1 MPGGRGDDEVEIAKK
16 QRWIVP
22 SDKAKGKVEEEEY
35 GMEERDKEAKAR
47 DQDRNRVKNCA
58 ATRAE
63 SQSRCH
69 KPASVQWLA
78 MASHRHLPC
87 RVTDREDTRAGA
99 SFGSVRPGCATYATR
114 GSWHLMHF

>member
-1 MPGGRGDDEVEIAKK
+1 MLRGKGGDEVDIAKK

-58 ATRAE
+58 ATRPGPRARADVT
-63 SQSRCH
+63 SQPVSN
-69 KPASVQWLA
+69 S
-78 MASHRHLPC
+78 
-87 RVTDREDTRAGA
+87 
-99 SFGSVRPGCATYATR
+99 
-114 GSWHLMHF
+114 